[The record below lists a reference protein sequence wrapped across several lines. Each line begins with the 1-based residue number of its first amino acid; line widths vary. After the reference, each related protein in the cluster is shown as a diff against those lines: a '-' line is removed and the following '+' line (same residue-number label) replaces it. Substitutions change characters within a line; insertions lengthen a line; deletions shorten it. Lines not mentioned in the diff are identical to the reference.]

1 MKKIIV
7 SMFTLA
13 LMVSPAFSATW
24 NAADRVATVGKTI
37 VTKNSLPAKT
47 TFKVVN
53 GVANNANTNLTNVI
67 QISSTDLTYAG
78 DLIANIGES
87 ITSVLDKIKSML
99 SEFEY
104 FYDLEGRFVF

>member
-13 LMVSPAFSATW
+13 LMVSPAFAATW

-53 GVANNANTNLTNVI
+53 GTV
-67 QISSTDLTYAG
+67 
-78 DLIANIGES
+78 
-87 ITSVLDKIKSML
+87 TS
-99 SEFEY
+99 EN
-104 FYDLEGRFVF
+104 